1 MEPTD
6 SKDAPADAKEA
17 QASAEPEAEAKA
29 PEKAPEPAPQPAR
42 AKSGGAIFLALLA
55 IVLAA
60 GLAALNW
67 YDTRARIDTT
77 QAELARRL
85 SDIETKS
92 GEARTQAQQAR
103 TQAQQMQTSV
113 RELQAR
119 LAKMDSRIAELQ
131 SQKLALDSMYKDL
144 TRNREELQLAE
155 VEQVLSI
162 ASQQL
167 QLSGNVHAALLALQ
181 FADKQLARAD
191 NPRFLPVRR
200 AIAHDITRL
209 SAIPALDVPGLSLRI
224 DGVVSAVDGLPLAY
238 KERAKPEPAAAT
250 ATASGTEG
258 FLARLGAQVWSEL
271 RKLVVLRKVESPVP
285 PLLPPSQT
293 YFLRENLKLRLL
305 NARLSLLMRDEAS
318 YRSDLNAAQTWV
330 RQYFDTQ
337 SKRVGDVLAKL
348 QQLASISLDIEV
360 PSISESLEA
369 VRGLKARREGGS

>member
-6 SKDAPADAKEA
+6 SKDAPSDDKEA
-17 QASAEPEAEAKA
+17 PGEAET
-29 PEKAPEPAPQPAR
+29 PEVKVPEPAPKPAR
-42 AKSGGAIFLALLA
+42 ARSGGAIFLALLA

-67 YDTRARIDTT
+67 YDTRARVDAT

-85 SDIETKS
+85 SDIETQ
-92 GEARTQAQQAR
+92 GGDARTQAEQARTQAQQA
-103 TQAQQMQTSV
+103 QASV
-113 RELQAR
+113 RELQTR
-119 LAKMDSRIAELQ
+119 LAKMDSSIAQLQ
-131 SQKLALDSMYKDL
+131 SQKLELDSMYTDL

-155 VEQVLSI
+155 IEQVLSI

-181 FADKQLARAD
+181 FADQQLARAD

-209 SAIPALDVPGLSLRI
+209 SAVPALDVPGLSLRI

-238 KERAKPEPAAAT
+238 EERAKPVPAAA
-250 ATASGTEG
+250 AAAASGTEG
-258 FLARLGAQVWSEL
+258 FLKRLGSQVWREL
-271 RKLVVLRKVESPVP
+271 RKLVVLRKVESPEP

-293 YFLRENLKLRLL
+293 YFLRQNLKLRLL
-305 NARLSLLMRDEAS
+305 NARLSLLMRDEAG
-318 YRSDLNAAQTWV
+318 YRGDLKAAQTWL
-330 RQYFDTQ
+330 RQYFDTH
-337 SKRVGDVLAKL
+337 SKRVGEVLAQLEKL
-348 QQLASISLDIEV
+348 SSISLDIEV
-360 PSISESLEA
+360 PSISESLDA